1 MQNDGWMTESWKGH
15 IKIHPASSLV
25 YMLKEKPTT
34 VRLFLIYL
42 QGAKEQDWLN
52 IETMEK
58 VDEGSYLPNCQ

>member
-1 MQNDGWMTESWKGH
+1 MVHNSTNAERLKMNAIRWMDDRVMKGSH
-15 IKIHPASSLV
+15 KDSSGQ
-25 YMLKEKPTT
+25 
-34 VRLFLIYL
+34 LFSIYL